1 MKVSV
6 IIPTFNRPGYLAQAV
21 DSVLQQT
28 DPVFEIILV
37 NDGSSPIHRDK
48 IEALTQWDER
58 IRVYHFPE
66 NKGVSAA
73 RNFGLEKSRGD
84 YILFLDDDDLLHP
97 QMVESNLKF
106 FADHPEIDV
115 VSSGYDI
122 FFDSTPPDSD
132 WRREQRQAISP
143 APILYSWDYGDTSLL
158 ETKPFSA
165 LLRKSI
171 RISSS
176 LARKE
181 AIGPTRF
188 PVDLTRGEDTFF
200 WLTIAN
206 RGCRFR
212 FNQAQHGLY
221 RLHCY
226 NSLSSPDWWRES
238 LEYHLKIFREGMVV
252 TSLDR
257 FLLHLAIARLTLQF
271 DRTLCFKHTFH
282 ACCILL
288 SFPMIRYWPLLFK
301 SIPAKF
307 YSRWRLRKVH
317 KALGSIVAREIYG
330 NRQ

>member
-28 DPVFEIILV
+28 DSVFEIILV

-132 WRREQRQAISP
+132 WHREQRQGISP
-143 APILYSWDYGDTSLL
+143 APILYSWNYGDSSLL

-165 LLRKSI
+165 LLRKNI
-171 RISSS
+171 KISSLIS
-176 LARKE
+176 RK
-181 AIGPTRF
+181 AIGSVRF
-188 PVDLTRGEDTFF
+188 PEDLTRGEDNFF
-200 WLTIAN
+200 WLAIADK
-206 RGCRFR
+206 GCGFKI
-212 FNQAQHGLY
+212 NHAQLSFI
-221 RLHCY
+221 RLHRY
-226 NSLSSPDWWRES
+226 NSLSSPGWREAS
-238 LEYHLKIFREGMVV
+238 LKYSLKLFHEGMV
-252 TSLDR
+252 TNPFDR
-257 FLLHLAIARLTLQF
+257 FVVHLSIARLLLRSHLLQC
-271 DRTLCFKHTFH
+271 LKHTLK
-282 ACCILL
+282 ACSIVL